1 MGKFLRVDL
10 YCEGEYGTLV
20 GMLLQIMPYA
30 FGAAVSPLL
39 LVTSILILSQ
49 PKRPK
54 QQCFVFS
61 LGALA
66 TITTIALLLFF
77 VMHVRAPASDP
88 TMTADIIHIVAGIAL
103 LALAAH
109 SWHRG
114 SAANKPARVSGHASY
129 AKAFVLGLALMLS
142 NFTTIIMFIPAGVE
156 LQTAGDAVRSAGLVL
171 MVMFAMLPIWLPLL
185 LLTAM
190 GKRGEKLLGAL
201 SRFMAKHGHE
211 VTAGFVGLIG
221 LYVLLRG
228 ILGL

>member
-1 MGKFLRVDL
+1 
-10 YCEGEYGTLV
+10 
-20 GMLLQIMPYA
+20 MLLQIMPYA
-30 FGAAVSPLL
+30 LGAAVSPLL

-61 LGALA
+61 LGALVM
-66 TITTIALLLFF
+66 ITTIALLLFF
-77 VMHVRAPASDP
+77 VMHVRAQASDP
-88 TMTADIIHIVAGIAL
+88 TMTADIVHIVAGIAL

-109 SWHRG
+109 SWHKG
-114 SAANKPARVSGHASY
+114 SAANKPARVSSHASY
-129 AKAFVLGLALMLS
+129 AKAFVLGLALMLG

-156 LQTAGDAVRSAGLVL
+156 LQASGDAVRSAGLVL
-171 MVMFAMLPIWLPLL
+171 MVLFAMLPIWLPLL
-185 LLTAM
+185 LVTAM

-201 SRFMAKHGHE
+201 SSFMAKHGHE